1 MAIGTVERD
10 HRYRLCDIDSYAV
23 SHRPSFLNKSS
34 RDVSHDRTD
43 IASAPRLAVGRCVGN
58 LVPVGEDRFTR
69 RVCRDTTFG
78 DSDHPPRTPTPAPHI
93 DFTLP
98 RAFGVRAA

>member
-34 RDVSHDRTD
+34 RDVSHARTY
-43 IASAPRLAVGRCVGN
+43 IASAPRIAVGRCVGT
-58 LVPVGEDRFTR
+58 LVPVGEDRFSR
-69 RVCRDTTFG
+69 RVWRDPTFG
-78 DSDHPPRTPTPAPHI
+78 EPDHHPRIQARA
-93 DFTLP
+93 LP
-98 RAFGVRAA
+98 IAIHHRQA